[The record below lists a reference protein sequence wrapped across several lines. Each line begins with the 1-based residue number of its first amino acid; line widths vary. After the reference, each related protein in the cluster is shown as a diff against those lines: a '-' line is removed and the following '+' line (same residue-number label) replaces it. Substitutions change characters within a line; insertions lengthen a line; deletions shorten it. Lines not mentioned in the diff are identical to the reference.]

1 MPSTTNHFSYT
12 DKVHTISF
20 HVLGTAENQ
29 DDSCVTVTNKEMFRS
44 YLPVPEGAYDA
55 HMGTTDHSWR
65 CETCGNVKTV
75 CPGHVGSIEL
85 NYPVKNPLFREQ
97 LLKWLKVV
105 CFDCGRLLV
114 EKPMKIPKAKILTE
128 HVKIARNV
136 GKCPHCSAVHPM
148 VSKDK
153 FAGSTFIADYTD
165 ENGITRP
172 EEIFNHE
179 IQEILNKISNETVK
193 KMGKPIRSHPKKFIL
208 GTIRVAPNTI
218 RPDIRRMGGNRSNN
232 SDITALTKNIIEINE
247 LLPDEIPSR
256 ERINKD
262 LREMYYNLD
271 SAYYELVKGSTGAG
285 NQLRIL
291 TNTNKAPNSIANRIP
306 KKEGRV
312 RRNLLG
318 KRVRH
323 MMRSVITGDALLKVD
338 EVGISQDIAM
348 SMSIPEVV
356 RSYNRSR
363 LMTYYMNRDKTYP
376 GCKGI
381 QKASD
386 GTYYNIKYLDEKYE
400 LQDGDT
406 VMRHLIDGD
415 VVGFN
420 RQPSLLYRNISC
432 HKVRI
437 LENTSTFRLNVS
449 ACRLYNAQWALWDG
463 NILQVADSQ

>member
-1 MPSTTNHFSYT
+1 MSGITEFSCSSNI
-12 DKVHTISF
+12 HTISF
-20 HVLGTAENQ
+20 HVLGTEENQ
-29 DDSCVTVTNKEMFRS
+29 DDTHVTVTNKEMFKA
-44 YLPVPEGAYDA
+44 YLPVPSGAYDA

-75 CPGHVGSIEL
+75 CPGHVGSIDL

-105 CFDCGRLLV
+105 CFDCGRLLI

-136 GKCPHCSAVHPM
+136 SKCPHCAAAHPM
-148 VSKDK
+148 ISKDK
-153 FAGSTFIADYTD
+153 FANSTFMADYTD
-165 ENGITRP
+165 ENGISRT

-179 IQEILNKISNETVK
+179 IQEIVGKISDKVVQ
-193 KMGKPIRSHPKKFIL
+193 KMGKPSRSHPKKFVL
-208 GTIRVAPNTI
+208 STIRVAPNTI

-247 LLPDEIPSR
+247 VLPDEIPSR

-271 SAYYELVKGSTGAG
+271 AAYYELVKGSTGTG

-306 KKEGRV
+306 KKEGRI
-312 RRNLLG
+312 RRNLMG

-323 MMRSVITGDALLKVD
+323 MMRSVITGDNLLKVD
-338 EVGISQDIAM
+338 EVGIPKSIAVT
-348 SMSIPEVV
+348 MSIPEVV
-356 RSYNRSR
+356 RPYNRSR
-363 LMTYYMNRDKTYP
+363 LMTYYMNRNKTYP

-381 QKASD
+381 IKASN
-386 GTYYNIKYLDEKYE
+386 GINYNIKYLDEDYE

-406 VMRHLIDGD
+406 VLRHLIDGD
-415 VVGFN
+415 FVGFN

-449 ACRLYNAQWALWDG
+449 ACVLYNA
-463 NILQVADSQ
+463 DSTYRQGRDNRA